1 MSLLFRLLGRLPLVV
16 LHALGALLGWASY
29 LGSSTYRRH
38 LRENLELA
46 FPGAGM
52 LLRLATAAEA
62 GKGGLET
69 LRVWFASEA
78 VLAPM
83 VREVR
88 GWEAV
93 EAARRA
99 GRGLILVSPHM
110 GSFEIFGAFLF
121 LRHYPVTALYRPHRN
136 ALIQDLIERGR
147 GRFVR
152 LAPAGLGGVR
162 ALLAALRR
170 REVVFVLPD
179 QVPSGG
185 QGQWLPF
192 FGRLAYTMTLV
203 GRLTAQRETETF
215 MVFGERLP
223 FGRGFRLHF
232 LPPMRPLVGSVEER
246 TRAINENVEAVVR
259 KNPVQYLWG
268 YNRYKIPAGVC
279 APASATGPEEC

>member
-1 MSLLFRLLGRLPLVV
+1 MTVLLRLLGQLPLVV
-16 LHALGALLGWASY
+16 LHALGTLLGWATY
-29 LGSSTYRRH
+29 LGSPTYRRH

-46 FPGAGM
+46 CPGAGM
-52 LLRLATAAEA
+52 RLRLAAAAEA

-69 LRVWFASEA
+69 LRVWFASDA
-78 VLAPM
+78 ALASM

-110 GSFEIFGAFLF
+110 GSFELFVAFLF
-121 LRHYPVTALYRPHRN
+121 LRGCRSTALYRPHRH
-136 ALIQDLIERGR
+136 ALVQDMIERGR

-152 LAPAGLGGVR
+152 LAPAGLSGVR

-170 REVVFVLPD
+170 REIVFVLPD
-179 QVPSGG
+179 QVPTGG

-192 FGRLAYTMTLV
+192 FGRMAYTMTLV
-203 GRLTAQRETETF
+203 GRLTAQMETETF

-223 FGRGFRLHF
+223 RGRGFRLHF
-232 LPPMRPLVGSVEER
+232 LPPAPPLAGSVEER
-246 TRAINENVEAVVR
+246 ARAINENVESLVR
-259 KNPVQYLWG
+259 MHPAQYLWG
-268 YNRYKIPAGVC
+268 YNRYKVPAGVR
-279 APASATGPEEC
+279 APAPATRTEEC